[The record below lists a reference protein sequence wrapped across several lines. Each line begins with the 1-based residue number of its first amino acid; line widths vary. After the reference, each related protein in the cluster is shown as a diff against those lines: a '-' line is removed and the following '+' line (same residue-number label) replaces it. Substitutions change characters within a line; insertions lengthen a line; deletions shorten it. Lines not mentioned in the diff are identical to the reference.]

1 MVTNCD
7 ITNFGIAR
15 INGLTIHFEQKDD
28 DTPMVEAVYLGE
40 VEVTDLYKEGTI
52 LTLISESTEVSIT
65 QSIISNESNS

>member
-1 MVTNCD
+1 MVTNSN

-28 DTPMVEAVYLGE
+28 YTPFIEAVYLGE
-40 VEVTDLYKEGTI
+40 VEVTDLYKEETV
-52 LTLISESTEVSIT
+52 LKLISESTEVSIT